1 MPKLAEHRVY
11 LESQW
16 RREVLRTNLWL
27 VPTLEVALAVALF
40 FVTRAVDMAAYQGR
54 LTLPP
59 WVISGSSDAARQILA
74 ALAAA
79 VITVVGVVFSIMIV
93 TLTLASTQFGP
104 RMLRNFIR
112 DRATQIT
119 LGTFVATF
127 VYAILALVAIEPG
140 PHGDF
145 VPHLTITV
153 TLGLTVADVGL
164 LIYFIHHIATTIQL
178 PQVIA
183 SIAGDLTGA
192 IATER
197 AISAENAERPRH
209 GAELPELLDRL
220 KHSGAVVPAPSSGY
234 LQFIRLRALVRVA
247 GELDAVISLHYRP
260 GHFLV
265 QGRPIATVWPAE
277 AAPAISASFARAHLT
292 GPVRTLTQDI
302 SFAVDQLVEIA
313 IRALSPAVNDTFTAL
328 TCVDWLGDCLSK
340 IAGNWQPTEVHRD
353 SVGDIRLITE
363 PVRFDR
369 LVERAFEKVRQA
381 SRGMPAVMIRQLDAL
396 AVILAETAPG
406 DERRVL
412 FAQAVMIERASS
424 ESVPEPLDRA
434 DVTRRYEAIV
444 ASCEVG

>member
-1 MPKLAEHRVY
+1 MPNLGERRAD

-27 VPTLEVALAVALF
+27 VPTLEVACAVALF
-40 FVTRAVDMAAYQGR
+40 FGTRALDMAAYQGR
-54 LTLPP
+54 FTLPP

-112 DRATQIT
+112 DRATQLT

-145 VPHLTITV
+145 VPHVTITV
-153 TLGLTVADVGL
+153 TLALTVADVGL
-164 LIYFIHHIATTIQL
+164 LIYFIHHIAVTIQL

-183 SIAGDLTGA
+183 SIAGDLTKAVA
-192 IATER
+192 IER
-197 AISAENAERPRH
+197 GISGEAAERPRR
-209 GAELPELLDRL
+209 GPELPELLDRL
-220 KHSGAVVPAPSSGY
+220 NHSGAVVRSPSSGY
-234 LQFIRLRALVRVA
+234 LQFIRLRALVRIA
-247 GELDAVISLHYRP
+247 EDLDAVIQLHHRP

-277 AAPAISASFARAHLT
+277 AARTVESSFARAHLT

-340 IAGNWQPTEVHRD
+340 IAGNWQPTLEHRD
-353 SVGDIRLITE
+353 TLGQIRLITE
-363 PVRFDR
+363 PVAFER
-369 LVERAFEKVRQA
+369 LVERSFEKIRQA

-396 AVILAETAPG
+396 NVILAETAPG
-406 DERRVL
+406 PEREVL
-412 FAQAVMIERASS
+412 FTQALMIERASA
-424 ESVPEPLDRA
+424 ESVPEALDRA
-434 DVTRRYEAIV
+434 DVTRRYETIV
-444 ASCEVG
+444 AACQTG